1 MLIIP
6 AIDIKDGHCVRLYQ
20 GLFERKV
27 LYSNDPL
34 EVAKRWEKEG
44 AKWLHLIDLD
54 GAQGDPQKNQ
64 AVILGILKNT
74 GLKIQ
79 LGGGIRSLEDVE
91 RWFSWGVE
99 RVILST
105 RAILDEEFLKEALK
119 IAPERIVLALDV
131 KEGEL
136 MIDGWRK
143 GSGLKVLD
151 FAKRAKDLGVRL
163 FIYTDILRDGT
174 IAGPNFQGA
183 EALSSLQVPFIL
195 SGGISSLEDI
205 ERSAKIPYL
214 VGVIIGKALYEGKI
228 DLKEA
233 IRRFGEG

>member
-79 LGGGIRSLEDVE
+79 L
-91 RWFSWGVE
+91 
-99 RVILST
+99 
-105 RAILDEEFLKEALK
+105 
-119 IAPERIVLALDV
+119 
-131 KEGEL
+131 
-136 MIDGWRK
+136 
-143 GSGLKVLD
+143 
-151 FAKRAKDLGVRL
+151 
-163 FIYTDILRDGT
+163 
-174 IAGPNFQGA
+174 
-183 EALSSLQVPFIL
+183 
-195 SGGISSLEDI
+195 
-205 ERSAKIPYL
+205 
-214 VGVIIGKALYEGKI
+214 
-228 DLKEA
+228 
-233 IRRFGEG
+233 